1 LGFSEATRIPSNRL
15 AIRQSRSHN
24 LINIPI
30 TKTTNAALDGS
41 LPKFL
46 LLNARSILNK
56 KEELEV
62 IISQCSPDVVM
73 ITETW
78 LSDIV
83 PDEVVNIP
91 KFSLVRKDRPI
102 GRGGGV
108 QVYIRESITYKL
120 RLDLSNDQYECVWI
134 VLRPVWLPRSI
145 SRIAIACVYIPPS
158 VNMETVNSFC
168 DYFCYCYDKLKS
180 ESPCTAIIAAGDFNP
195 DSNGLNIRTITRQCH
210 IKQIVKTPTRG
221 NAVLDLIIT
230 DIHKFYEDP
239 EILPPLGTSDHK
251 RIVWRPKNRNQ
262 LGNKK
267 EKRTVTVRP
276 LRDSSILQFEQFIRE
291 YNWSFVFNAAEVD
304 DGVRLFLEATNNMFD
319 TFFPCKSIK
328 VYEDDKPYIT
338 GRIKEMMHNRDKA
351 YQRGQAER
359 FKYLRNKI
367 VSEIRKEKNK
377 FYDKRIKP
385 ICSHNPKQWWKQIK
399 KVVGTKKDSV
409 SIIDP
414 ETENPLSAK
423 ESAEFINTFFTDL
436 TKNYP
441 EVADEWL
448 TITADETLPQI
459 SVTNLIKKLKGI
471 DANKAH
477 GPFDPCLK
485 IIKLFAEYF
494 AVPLVHIFNQSFQ
507 TMKFPE
513 VWKISNFCAIP
524 KTTPC
529 NRVEELRPIS
539 LTSVLSKVQ
548 ESYAVEWILEDV
560 QEEISDSQFGGLRNP
575 QLF

>member
-1 LGFSEATRIPSNRL
+1 M
-15 AIRQSRSHN
+15 
-24 LINIPI
+24 
-30 TKTTNAALDGS
+30 
-41 LPKFL
+41 L

-62 IISQCSPDVVM
+62 IISQCSPDVIT

-91 KFSLVRKDRPI
+91 KFSLVRKDRPV

-108 QVYIRESITYKL
+108 QVYIRENITYKL

-134 VLRPVWLPRSI
+134 VLRPVWLPRSN

-195 DSNGLNIRTITRQCH
+195 DSNVLNIRTITRQCH
-210 IKQIVKTPTRG
+210 IKQIVKIPTRG

-239 EILPPLGTSDHK
+239 EILPPPPLGTSDRR

-267 EKRTVTVRP
+267 GKRTVTVRP

-351 YQRGQAER
+351 YQRCGQAER
-359 FKYLRNKI
+359 FKYLRIKI
-367 VSEIRKEKNK
+367 VYLRFGREK
-377 FYDKRIKP
+377 YI
-385 ICSHNPKQWWKQIK
+385 
-399 KVVGTKKDSV
+399 
-409 SIIDP
+409 
-414 ETENPLSAK
+414 
-423 ESAEFINTFFTDL
+423 
-436 TKNYP
+436 
-441 EVADEWL
+441 
-448 TITADETLPQI
+448 
-459 SVTNLIKKLKGI
+459 
-471 DANKAH
+471 
-477 GPFDPCLK
+477 
-485 IIKLFAEYF
+485 
-494 AVPLVHIFNQSFQ
+494 
-507 TMKFPE
+507 
-513 VWKISNFCAIP
+513 
-524 KTTPC
+524 
-529 NRVEELRPIS
+529 LR
-539 LTSVLSKVQ
+539 
-548 ESYAVEWILEDV
+548 
-560 QEEISDSQFGGLRNP
+560 
-575 QLF
+575 